1 MQVSANHNA
10 VVVEV
15 KLPGGLSK
23 SEELKLT
30 VVEIYHKRMDPL
42 PK

>member
-1 MQVSANHNA
+1 MEVSANHNA
-10 VVVEV
+10 VLVEV
-15 KLPGGLSK
+15 KIPGGLSDL
-23 SEELKLT
+23 EELKLT

>member
-1 MQVSANHNA
+1 MEVSTNHNA
-10 VVVEV
+10 VLVEV
-15 KLPGGLSK
+15 KLPGGLSDL
-23 SEELKLT
+23 EEMKLT

>member
-1 MQVSANHNA
+1 MEVSSNHNA
-10 VVVEV
+10 VLVEV
-15 KLPGGLSK
+15 TLPGGLSE